1 MQRLQIQRLQLQRL
15 GVFLGLLGLARPA
28 AATWSISAVDPETG
42 DVGIA
47 GATCGPF
54 VWKIG
59 QVVPDVGAVVS
70 QYDTSVGS
78 RKEMAAGL
86 ESGDTPAEALAVVTT
101 SSYDDDLVYRQFAVV
116 GFAGPAAVYTG
127 AECESWNGER
137 SGETWA
143 TVGNTLVGEAVLDAV
158 AASFQASEGLLL
170 EERLLAALV
179 AGADEGGDN
188 RCDAE
193 DAAKSAF
200 LLVAAPGDEK
210 PSIDLTASGK
220 GAVWELEDKYS
231 DGKRTNCHC
240 SSTRPLSGAWL
251 LVLPLTIALA
261 RRRR

>member
-1 MQRLQIQRLQLQRL
+1 MHW
-15 GVFLGLLGLARPA
+15 FGLFFALLAHPA
-28 AATWSISAVDPETG
+28 EATWSISAVDPETG

-59 QVVPDVGAVVS
+59 QVVPDAGAVVS

-78 RKEMAAGL
+78 RKEVAAGL
-86 ESGDTPAEALAVVTT
+86 ESGDTPEEALAVVTKT
-101 SSYDDDLVYRQFAVV
+101 SYDDDLVYRQFAVV
-116 GFAGPAAVYTG
+116 GFTGPSAVYTG
-127 AECESWNGER
+127 EECENWNGER

-158 AASFQASEGLLL
+158 AASFEASEGSLL

-179 AGADEGGDN
+179 AGADEGGDK

-200 LLVAAPGDEK
+200 LLVAAPGDED

-220 GAVWELEDKYS
+220 GAVWKLQDKYN

-240 SSTRPLSGAWL
+240 SAARPISVAWL
-251 LVLPLTIALA
+251 LPLVAGVGLT
-261 RRRR
+261 RRRP